1 MHDELNKNID
11 IKILKRNEMLKENK
25 MLRENKNAKK
35 SYM

>member
-25 MLRENKNAKK
+25 MLRENKNAKRK
-35 SYM
+35 